1 MSAKDQEIKKNI
13 NNAAESTK
21 DSIGK
26 ASDSAQDGLD
36 KASKTAQEEVVR
48 LRRELEDLRRKANPQ
63 IKKAEAFLTSPTSCS
78 FYQGKWNKEWAP
90 RWNDDSTFRLA
101 GLVVGAGLVVVYA
114 KFFAPPNSKLFN

>member
-13 NNAAESTK
+13 NNATESTK

-26 ASDSAQDGLD
+26 ASDSAQEGLD

-78 FYQGKWNKEWAP
+78 FYQG
-90 RWNDDSTFRLA
+90 
-101 GLVVGAGLVVVYA
+101 LVVGAGLVVVYA
-114 KFFAPPNSKLFN
+114 KFFAPPNSKLFT

>member
-13 NNAAESTK
+13 NNATESTK

-78 FYQGKWNKEWAP
+78 FYQGKVKG
-90 RWNDDSTFRLA
+90 RKDIT
-101 GLVVGAGLVVVYA
+101 GKG
-114 KFFAPPNSKLFN
+114 